1 MRKIFDILIVA
12 ILLSS
17 VVSCDTDK
25 PKVDLPEIAFRSNIE
40 QSRGGL
46 VESEADIRDR
56 GISLMGSVVSGG
68 VRYMLIDHAH
78 LAYDAVNGWSYG
90 TPCYWARGGKYHFLA
105 IYPYDDN
112 DYDYDMT
119 DGSVTFVGYNAGTK
133 HLNTDFLY
141 TVATRDLSNLNVE
154 PDYSAVELPFKHACS
169 AVEFRL
175 RNSSNA
181 KVVAITDVA
190 LTNIC
195 AEGDF
200 HLSANGT
207 ATWSID
213 TDNRVTDHDTF
224 GGICTLPA
232 GGLPVNTSYY
242 HSLYDSQT
250 LTMLPQRVWKSG
262 ITLSFNV
269 RIEGSSTVFPHEI
282 DLGNISSVTDWSA
295 GKRYVYSLTLTD
307 ETITFDATV
316 VDWIE
321 DFIEL

>member
-1 MRKIFDILIVA
+1 MRKIFDIFIAA
-12 ILLSS
+12 ILLAS
-17 VVSCDTDK
+17 VASCDSNDHK
-25 PKVDLPEIAFRSNIE
+25 ASLPEIEFRSHVE
-40 QSRGGL
+40 QNRGGL

-68 VRYMLIDHAH
+68 VRHLLIDHAH
-78 LAYDAVNGWSYG
+78 LAYDAVNGWNYG
-90 TPCYWARGGKYHFLA
+90 TPCYWVRGGKYHFMA
-105 IYPYDDN
+105 IYPYDDS

-119 DGSVTFVGYNAGTK
+119 DGSVTYIGYNAGTK
-133 HLNTDFLY
+133 RLNTDFLY
-141 TVATRDLSNLNVE
+141 SVATRDLSNLNVE

-195 AEGDF
+195 AVGDF

-207 ATWSID
+207 ATWIID
-213 TDNRVTDHDTF
+213 TENRVTDHDTF
-224 GGICTLPA
+224 GGVCTLPA
-232 GGLPVNTSYY
+232 GGLPVNTAYY

-262 ITLSFNV
+262 ITLRFNV
-269 RIEGSSTVFPHEI
+269 RLEGSSTVFPHEV
-282 DLGNISSVTDWSA
+282 DLGNITSVTDWSA
-295 GKRYVYSLTLTD
+295 GKRYIYSLTLTD

-316 VDWIE
+316 IDWIE